1 MAYTPQTWVDNNA
14 SYPLSAAR
22 MNTMESGI
30 AAAASVADQGHR
42 ILTTAERDALGAV
55 TAGTTIYNSTL
66 TRVQTYYDGAWVDGD
81 TFRTVG
87 ANTYNNVIVPPM
99 VSATITA
106 NQSIANTTWAFIS
119 FTSEGFDTDGMFAP
133 TDTKITIQT
142 GGIYLVTAQIGFATN
157 GTGDRLIKIEKN
169 AATPSNGTPLLSSFV
184 DAIAVSDTHTTM
196 SGLLSLSASDTLHMT
211 VYQNSGGAL
220 NTAANPYPLLQ
231 ATWVGRTS

>member
-1 MAYTPQTWVDNNA
+1 MAKTYT
-14 SYPLSAAR
+14 
-22 MNTMESGI
+22 
-30 AAAASVADQGHR
+30 SVP
-42 ILTTAERDALGAV
+42 TV
-55 TAGTTIYNSTL
+55 STL
-66 TRVQTYYDGAWVDGD
+66 ATYPSATY
-81 TFRTVG
+81 
-87 ANTYNNVIVPPM
+87 NTYTAQNINNLIVPPM

-196 SGLLSLSASDTLHMT
+196 SGLLSLSASDTLHMS